1 MYVDPLPY
9 QDSLQNMQRYVVR
22 LESYLAALAPQ
33 MKAAENQMLLR
44 LLDDQ
49 ISYVSSLMGMLQQ
62 SPCEPR
68 QQEGMNSWC
77 VLFLHLQA
85 LRGSV
90 AGGPA
95 AGESAAGERVLPA
108 LNTGYS
114 IPIAVQARRSVA

>member
-33 MKAAENQMLLR
+33 MKVAENQMLLR

-49 ISYVSSLMGMLQQ
+49 ISYVGSLMGMLQQ
-62 SPCEPR
+62 APCEPR
-68 QQEGMNSWC
+68 QQEGVNSWC
-77 VLFLHLQA
+77 VLFFHLQA
-85 LRGSV
+85 LRGLV
-90 AGGPA
+90 AGEPA
-95 AGESAAGERVLPA
+95 AAPRVPPA
-108 LNTGYS
+108 LNVGYS

>member
-49 ISYVSSLMGMLQQ
+49 IAYVNSLMGMLQQ

-85 LRGSV
+85 LRVWVSCWRAGCRP
-90 AGGPA
+90 AGGVPT
-95 AGESAAGERVLPA
+95 LDI
-108 LNTGYS
+108 GYS
-114 IPIAVQARRSVA
+114 IPAAVKARRSIA

>member
-33 MKAAENQMLLR
+33 MKVAENQMLLR

-49 ISYVSSLMGMLQQ
+49 IAYVSSLMGMLQQ

-90 AGGPA
+90 AGEPA
-95 AGESAAGERVLPA
+95 AAPRGVPKLDI
-108 LNTGYS
+108 GYS
-114 IPIAVQARRSVA
+114 IPAAVKARRSIA